1 MMPPSDFPIVDG
13 HLHPFLRS
21 PNDNPFAR
29 YFTEAA
35 DAGIVRDHTPHSL
48 FFRRAMRLLSE
59 LLGCPA
65 DAESVLRAREALGS
79 TEYLRLLVREAN
91 LTELLIDDG
100 YPLGAVTV
108 EEIGEAGHCAA
119 RRICRIE
126 TLAESLFVNASSAAD
141 LVERTI
147 DALNSQRGIVGLK
160 TIIAYRC
167 GLQISPVHW
176 TEVERAF
183 ADERALAGW
192 DQPRLTAK
200 PLLTALLLAA
210 LEWAADRSIPV
221 QFHTGYGDRDIDLL
235 SANPIQLKGLLEDQ
249 RFAGTPIVLLHAAYP
264 YCREAS
270 YLASVYPNVWI
281 DWSAVNP
288 MLSPVQLQRVVE
300 ELLDLAPYT
309 KLLYGSDAWGIPDW
323 IYLASRAGRQALA
336 AALAEEPDCEEITR
350 SILSENALALYH
362 LQ

>member
-1 MMPPSDFPIVDG
+1 MMPPYDIPIVDG
-13 HLHPFLRS
+13 HLHPSLRS
-21 PNDNPFAR
+21 PGVHAFAR

-35 DAGIVRDHTPHSL
+35 DGGAIRDHAPHTL
-48 FFRRAMRLLSE
+48 FFRRAVRELAE
-59 LLGCPA
+59 LLGCPP
-65 DAESVLRAREALGS
+65 DAESVLRSREALGFGD
-79 TEYLRLLVREAN
+79 YMRLLVRNAN
-91 LTELLIDDG
+91 VATLLVDDG
-100 YPLGAVTV
+100 YPPDAVSV
-108 EEIGEAGHCAA
+108 EEMGAAGQCDA
-119 RRICRIE
+119 RRVARIE
-126 TLAESLFVNASSAAD
+126 TLAESSFVNASSAAD

-147 DALNSQRGIVGLK
+147 AALDSQPGIVGLK

-183 ADERALAGW
+183 AEERAVAGW

-200 PLLTALLLAA
+200 PLLTAVLLAA
-210 LEWAADRSIPV
+210 LEWAAERAMPV

-235 SANPIQLKGLLEDQ
+235 AANPIHLKGLLEEQ
-249 RFAGTPIVLLHAAYP
+249 RYAGAPVVLLHAAYP

-288 MLSPVQLQRVVE
+288 MLPPAQLRRVLE
-300 ELLDLAPYT
+300 ELLELAPYT

-323 IYLASRAGRQALA
+323 IYLGSRAGREALT
-336 AALAEEPDCEEITR
+336 AALAGEPDGEEIMR
-350 SILSENALALYH
+350 SILFENALALYH
-362 LQ
+362 L